1 MEIVINQFLIFL
13 LVLIRIA
20 SFFVVVPIFSYRAIP
35 NRVKIGL
42 AFFLAIPASF
52 SAGGIAINSLGFFI
66 PLVIKEILVGLAI
79 GLIVHILFSA
89 IQVAGGFI
97 DFQMGFALANVI
109 DPQTGAQVPI
119 MGQYL
124 YMFSILFLLATDG
137 HHLLLDGIF
146 YSYQF
151 IPLDQLA
158 LGFGEAG
165 TIEMV
170 AKVFLAM
177 FAIAFQISI
186 PIVGSIFLIDIA
198 LGILARTV
206 PQLNIFVVGFPVKIL
221 SGFILLIV
229 VIGSMVYSVKNLFEL
244 LLFAMRDLM
253 KLLGQ

>member
-1 MEIVINQFLIFL
+1 MEIVINQILVFL
-13 LVLIRIA
+13 LVMIRIA
-20 SFFVVVPIFSYRAIP
+20 SFFVVVPILSYRAVP
-35 NRVKIGL
+35 NQVKIGL
-42 AFFLAIPASF
+42 AFFLAIPLSF
-52 SAGGIAINSLGFFI
+52 SVGAIAIDSLALFI
-66 PLVIKEILVGLAI
+66 LLVIKEALVGLAI
-79 GLIVHILFSA
+79 GLIAYILFSA
-89 IQVAGGFI
+89 IQVAGGFM

-158 LGFGEAG
+158 LRFGEAG

-221 SGFILLIV
+221 AGFILLIV
-229 VIGSMVYSVKNLFEL
+229 IIGSMVYSVKNLFEL
-244 LLFAMRDLM
+244 LLYAMRDLM